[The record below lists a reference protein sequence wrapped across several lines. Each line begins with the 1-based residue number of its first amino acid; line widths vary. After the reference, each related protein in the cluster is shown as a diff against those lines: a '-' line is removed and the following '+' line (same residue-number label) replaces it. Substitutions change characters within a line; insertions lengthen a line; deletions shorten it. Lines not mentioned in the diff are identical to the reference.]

1 MENIEIKNLI
11 KAGHELISQLN
22 YYPYE
27 GKKATDLIDEINDW
41 VDKAINRLR
50 AVGEDIDTIK
60 ILNIKNPVS
69 DIFSFEELENK
80 TTEKTLKKEINT
92 YLVLILESLIKNKNI
107 TSKENTIYYNRDSI
121 YINAEKI
128 YSPKSIKGA
137 YPKRMALI
145 IELIKATGP
154 ISATELAKKIKYKTL
169 STIIKEKINI
179 NDQVKRH
186 LKIKKNL
193 IKNDK
198 RLGYTINKNDFSF
211 IKE

>member
-11 KAGHELISQLN
+11 KTGYELISQLD
-22 YYPYE
+22 YFPYD
-27 GKKATDLIDEINDW
+27 GKKAVTLIDDTNEW
-41 VDKAINRLR
+41 ADKAINRLK
-50 AVGEDIDTIK
+50 ALGEDSDNIK
-60 ILNIKNPVS
+60 ILKIKNPIS
-69 DIFSFEELENK
+69 GIFDFEKLENK
-80 TTEKTLKKEINT
+80 KTEKTIKKEINS

-107 TSKENTIYYNRDSI
+107 TSKENTIYYNRESI

-137 YPKRMALI
+137 YPKRMALLT
-145 IELIKATGP
+145 ELIKATRP

-179 NDQVKRH
+179 NDQAKKH

-198 RLGYTINKNDFSF
+198 RLGYTINKNDFNF